1 MRKVLLPLLLVLPTA
16 LPGLALAQS
25 GTVTMKIN
33 VVNPSQKEP
42 QSVPVK
48 VHLPKE
54 VTPRHIKDAG
64 GLQLEFDPEAGTY
77 YVHGDVALEAGQ
89 SITKVVWMEDIWM
102 FGEEQL
108 LSYVNQAKDR
118 AGQLTEPSAVQEAAG
133 MVQRIE
139 QHVQDILRRQE
150 DTNGKPAERISA
162 YREGLST
169 IAAILQELDALDRLK
184 KTTPGRDGNGAS
196 APAEGSAVVAASGNA
211 PGGAPAGPAFSM
223 ATARRIMLGIIAFL
237 GVLSAVFFLTW
248 HRLLRVTLVREHQA
262 VPLVPGD
269 STV

>member
-1 MRKVLLPLLLVLPTA
+1 
-16 LPGLALAQS
+16 
-25 GTVTMKIN
+25 MKIN

-54 VTPRHIKDAG
+54 VTPKHIKDAG

-89 SITKVVWMEDIWM
+89 SITKVVWLEDIWV
-102 FGEEQL
+102 FAEDQL
-108 LSYVNQAKDR
+108 LFYVNMAKDR
-118 AGQLTEPSAVQEAAG
+118 ASQLTEPSAVQAAAG

-162 YREGLST
+162 YREGLAT
-169 IAAILQELDALDRLK
+169 VAAIQQALDDLDRLK
-184 KTTPGRDGNGAS
+184 TTTPGRDGNGPSAS
-196 APAEGSAVVAASGNA
+196 TEGTALAAGPGTS

-237 GVLSAVFFLTW
+237 GALSAVFFLTW

>member
-1 MRKVLLPLLLVLPTA
+1 MRRRLLPLLLVLTTA

-42 QSVPVK
+42 QTVPVK

-54 VTPRHIKDAG
+54 VTPRNIRDAG
-64 GLQLEFDPEAGTY
+64 GLQIEFDPEAGMY

-89 SITKVVWMEDIWM
+89 SLTKVVWLDDIWV
-102 FGEEQL
+102 FAEDQL
-108 LSYVNQAKDR
+108 LAYVNQAKDR
-118 AGQLTEPSAVQEAAG
+118 ASQLSEPAAVQEGARL
-133 MVQRIE
+133 VQLIE
-139 QHVQDILRRQE
+139 QYVQDIVRRQE
-150 DTNGKPAERISA
+150 DTSGKPAERISA
-162 YREGLST
+162 YREGLT
-169 IAAILQELDALDRLK
+169 TVAAIQQALDDLDRLK
-184 KTTPGRDGNGAS
+184 KTPPERDGNGAS
-196 APAEGSAVVAASGNA
+196 ARAEAPLVAAPGNA
-211 PGGAPAGPAFSM
+211 PAAAPAGPAFSM

-237 GVLSAVFFLTW
+237 GLLSAVFFLTW